1 MVMTLR
7 ESKAKLSHL
16 VDLASR
22 GEEVL
27 ITVRGRVKARLT
39 RAEGPVART
48 DRRRWVAGLREF
60 QKSIAG
66 SDTPR
71 LTVEQILAEDRADR
85 L

>member
-1 MVMTLR
+1 MMMTLR
-7 ESKAKLSHL
+7 ESKAKLSYL

-39 RAEGPVART
+39 SAEGPVART
-48 DRRRWVAGLREF
+48 DKLHWVAELREF
-60 QKSIAG
+60 QKSIEG
-66 SDTPR
+66 SAAPR